1 MWEQQGRVSGD
12 WNVYYI
18 GYSHSLIKYLIKIF
32 QGEQESRNELKF
44 ASPPVRYLKD
54 NSKGHRGQPRTS
66 TFQVRNDQ
74 RNSGGTLG

>member
-54 NSKGHRGQPRTS
+54 NSKGHRGQPYINYYVFNTI
-66 TFQVRNDQ
+66 
-74 RNSGGTLG
+74 